1 MTCNK
6 CYAQNPDSS
15 RFCYKCGAPLE
26 ENPAASQAQQT
37 DSPDTSAQTGY
48 TNAAQEMG
56 QFADE
61 AARQYYGAPS
71 YPNPYQSPKKKEYT
85 WSDIC
90 TVVGFTCSI
99 VGLFYF
105 WLILCP
111 VGLIASFLG
120 FHANRT
126 KGLAVA
132 GVIIS
137 FVGIIIK
144 IGYILYQTN
153 LLPSWLTSG
162 VL

>member
-6 CYAQNPDSS
+6 CYAQNPESS

-26 ENPAASQAQQT
+26 QEGPSATQ
-37 DSPDTSAQTGY
+37 DTSGEAGY
-48 TNAAQEMG
+48 TNAANEMN

-61 AARQYYGAPS
+61 AARQYYGAPV
-71 YPNPYQSPKKKEYT
+71 YTNPYQAPKKKEYT

-111 VGLIASFLG
+111 IGLVTSLFG
-120 FHANRT
+120 FRANRT

-137 FVGIIIK
+137 FVGIVIK
-144 IGYILYQTN
+144 IGYILYRTN
-153 LLPSWLTSG
+153 ILPSWLTSG